1 MQNNPFKFIGPLDPE
16 QDKQICVSR
25 TDALDQVITGIRQ
38 GDYWTILGPRQIGKT
53 TFLRQLKHQLGSHTC
68 IYINLEAPTN
78 NDQAFY
84 KMIMT
89 SIIEQAAP
97 DTPAEIMSRWKDFG
111 PELNFYFFL
120 KYFQPEK
127 DVSVVLMFD
136 EIEKT
141 SVVRSFLHIWR
152 KIFNERYDHK
162 EFDKYS
168 VIIAG
173 TVDIISLTVGPTSP
187 FNIAKKQ
194 IMSELS
200 EKECRKLISG
210 TCKKMEIAMD
220 ENAQVRLYN
229 ETGGHPQLLQ
239 HLCYIMVETALAE
252 KKKKL
257 REKDIDKAI
266 ETLVVE
272 NDNLRTLKKEIE
284 TNKILENVVR
294 RILNNE
300 DVEYMAYQDLSITG
314 TGPIARNGNYCKIRN
329 NLYKKMIAAL
339 FRASATQNEEDRGAE
354 YVVTIK
360 SDKLFCD
367 FKTEEDERRF
377 LSILF
382 DVDHIIIQL
391 EKDGVN
397 ISLKLLDK
405 REKLLL
411 LYLAYKNYKA
421 INAGFE
427 SWRKIPIDYKY
438 RLSSNIENNKQ
449 HIPEWE
455 VFVDN
460 LEQEPYG
467 EDIKAWIYSLRQKL
481 KSSDS
486 DDVIYSKS
494 GRGSGYLL
502 KGYVR
507 FADQK

>member
-25 TDALDQVITGIRQ
+25 TDALDHVITGIRQ

-53 TFLRQLKHQLGSHTC
+53 TFLRQLKHQLSSHIC

-127 DVSVVLMFD
+127 EVPVVLMFD

-168 VIIAG
+168 VVIAG

-200 EKECRKLISG
+200 ENECRKLISD
-210 TCKKMEIAMD
+210 TCNKLKIPVDKNVME
-220 ENAQVRLYN
+220 RLYS
-229 ETGGHPQLLQ
+229 ETSGHPQLLQ
-239 HLCYIMVETALAE
+239 HLCYIMIENASAD
-252 KKKKL
+252 KKKSL
-257 REKDIDKAI
+257 GEKDMDSAI
-266 ETLVVE
+266 ETLEVE

-314 TGPIARNGNYCKIRN
+314 TGPIARNGHYCKIRN
-329 NLYKKMIAAL
+329 NLYKKMISAL
-339 FRASATQNEEDRGAE
+339 FRASATQSEEEQGAG
-354 YVVTIK
+354 YVVTIT
-360 SDKLFCD
+360 SDKLHYE
-367 FKTEEDERRF
+367 FKSEEDEQRF
-377 LSILF
+377 LNTLF
-382 DVDHIIIQL
+382 DVDHTNIQI
-391 EKDGVN
+391 EKDGVK
-397 ISLKLLDK
+397 IPLKFLDK

-427 SWRKIPIDYKY
+427 NWRKIPIDYKY
-438 RLSSNIENNKQ
+438 RLSSNIENNKL
-449 HIPEWE
+449 HVPEWE
-455 VFVDN
+455 VFVDH
-460 LEQEPYG
+460 LDQEPYG
-467 EDIKAWIYSLRQKL
+467 EDIKAWIFSLRQKL
-481 KSSDS
+481 KASDA
-486 DDVIYSKS
+486 DDIIYSKS